1 MRQEDA
7 IIEDLKR
14 TNPELRTL
22 LQRRKRWNVFGGLW
36 KVGLGWVR
44 GVIGRWR
51 RGEVP
56 LGARGE
62 AYAAKYLK
70 KRGYMLIVRNRREKK
85 GEIDLI
91 VMDKEFLVFV
101 EVRTRTSEDF
111 MTPEASIRAEKR
123 RMVRRTVRRLI
134 RKHKTAGLR
143 PRIDVVGIIWPTG
156 AKEPSEV
163 RHHKGVIAVGD
174 F

>member
-1 MRQEDA
+1 MSAIEKASEWLGRLTAKLRQ
-7 IIEDLKR
+7 
-14 TNPELRTL
+14 PPP
-22 LQRRKRWNVFGGLW
+22 
-36 KVGLGWVR
+36 
-44 GVIGRWR
+44 
-51 RGEVP
+51 P

-62 AYAAKYLK
+62 TYAAKYLK
-70 KRGYMLIVRNRREKK
+70 QQGYKLIVRNRRDKK

-101 EVRTRTSEDF
+101 EVRTRSSEDF

-123 RMVRRTVRRLI
+123 ETVRKTVRRLI

-143 PRIDVVGIIWPTG
+143 PRIDVVAIIWPQG

-163 RHHKGVIAVGD
+163 RHHKGVIAIGGR
-174 F
+174 